1 MGFER
6 VRESRS
12 AHAAILRSSPHNSFP
27 SIGVG
32 APNDFPEG
40 EGCVSTDGPDSRGKG
55 CDMALT
61 EASAHAGEDSVPP
74 PGGFLQLFMEANRLA
89 GRAVSG
95 SVPDRGV
102 DIAGDRR
109 PE

>member
-1 MGFER
+1 
-6 VRESRS
+6 
-12 AHAAILRSSPHNSFP
+12 
-27 SIGVG
+27 
-32 APNDFPEG
+32 
-40 EGCVSTDGPDSRGKG
+40 
-55 CDMALT
+55 MALT
-61 EASAHAGEDSVPP
+61 EASAHAGVDSVPP